1 MADWRYSSVAA
12 ARRVPAVAVCALW
25 LCLAPAHAARAGAPA
40 APVPQAPTV
49 AVDFFFQPGCEEC
62 AQVRRDVLPE
72 LQMRFGRL
80 YRLREWDVNV
90 PANYTRLRALMTA
103 CGLDDNARVYAFVA
117 GRKAFSGADAIAA
130 GLSAAV
136 ENALAEGLTEVPEQT
151 PPAAPGSDAERIRD
165 FARRFT
171 LPGVL
176 LAGLADS
183 VNPCAIST
191 LVFLM
196 SVLAMAS
203 NPARSL
209 IRVGAAY
216 CAGAFLTYFLIGLG
230 LLRALKALEWFPAV
244 RRYADVVLV
253 AVLALLAVG
262 SAVDAWR
269 YRRSGDARDV
279 MLRLPD
285 GLKRRMHGLMRTALG
300 PRAGLA
306 TGLFAGAA
314 VTVLESVCTGQT
326 YLPALAFIVRSGA
339 DRWRGLAYL
348 AAYNAMFIVPLV
360 VVLVLTVRGMQWSR
374 LAAWSRRETAAAK
387 WLMAGVFAALAVTVI
402 LMR

>member
-1 MADWRYSSVAA
+1 MAGWHYSLLTV
-12 ARRVPAVAVCALW
+12 ARRMPSAAVGALW
-25 LCLAPAHAARAGAPA
+25 LWFAPAHAAQNDAAT
-40 APVPQAPTV
+40 APVPPVPTV
-49 AVDFFFQPGCEEC
+49 AVDLFFQPGCDEC
-62 AQVRRDVLPE
+62 ARVRREVLPE

-90 PANYTRLRALMTA
+90 PANYTRLRALMAA

-136 ENALAEGLTEVPEQT
+136 ENAWAEGLTEAPE
-151 PPAAPGSDAERIRD
+151 PPLAAAPASDAARIRNL
-165 FARRFT
+165 ARRFT

-230 LLRALKALEWFPAV
+230 LLQALKALEWFPAV
-244 RRYADVVLV
+244 RRYADAVLV
-253 AVLALLAVG
+253 AVLALLAVM

-279 MLRLPD
+279 ILRLPD

-300 PRAGLA
+300 PRAGIA

-314 VTVLESVCTGQT
+314 VTVLESVCTGQA

-348 AAYNAMFIVPLV
+348 AAYNVMFIVPLV
-360 VVLVLTVRGMQWSR
+360 VVLVLTVQGMRWSR
-374 LAAWSRRETAAAK
+374 LADWSRRETAAAK
-387 WLMAGVFAALAVTVI
+387 WLMAGVFAALAVTVL